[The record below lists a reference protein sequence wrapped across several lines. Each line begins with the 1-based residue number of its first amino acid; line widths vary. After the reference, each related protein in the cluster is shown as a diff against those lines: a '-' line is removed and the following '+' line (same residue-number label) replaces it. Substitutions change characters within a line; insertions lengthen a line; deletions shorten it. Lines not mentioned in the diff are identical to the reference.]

1 MAAMAPGLS
10 RQPLALALLALALAG
25 ASSDAS
31 PVVGMKPSP
40 VLAQYSFDD
49 RLVDTGPDTFAVF
62 RNARG
67 NVQLSTDFQV
77 SGHRSVEIR
86 DVVGDGNF
94 PELQGY
100 LPERRDGW
108 LVIHFAILVA
118 DPREE
123 LNVSFAGPGWFHLG
137 PNGHAIWLTTRD
149 GWLHHTTG
157 KTSSALALEPYTWYA
172 VDVDYDVTR
181 GRYDLRI
188 TSEGADEPAVS
199 LKDQRN
205 ASDYPGSIVSLFSF
219 VGSVW
224 VDTSHVE
231 YWLDDLWIGTSR
243 EAVLAPFVA
252 YRAAG
257 SCSWTGWTPASVELR
272 EAAAG
277 HARGP
282 ASTPWSTPAGCN
294 AEGAPRLPGWRR
306 PGTRPLRRRIMPA
319 PGASTSRLLDFRDLE
334 KKVPLSPEA
343 LGRPSPPGHIPRVR
357 RSIARKVYG
366 NADPRD

>member
-10 RQPLALALLALALAG
+10 RQALALAFLAQSLAG
-25 ASSDAS
+25 ASSGAS
-31 PVVGMKPSP
+31 PVVGLKPSP
-40 VLAQYSFDD
+40 VLAHYSFDD

-118 DPREE
+118 NPKEE
-123 LNVSFAGPGWFHLG
+123 LNVSFAGPGWFRLG

-157 KTSSALALEPYTWYA
+157 KTSKRLLALEPYTWYA

-205 ASDYPGSIVSLFSF
+205 ASDHPGSIVSLFSF

-224 VDTSHVE
+224 VDTSNVQ

-243 EAVLAPFVA
+243 EAVLPPFVA
-252 YRAAG
+252 PGRRKLFVDLLD
-257 SCSWTGWTPASVELR
+257 PRFRELR
-272 EAAAG
+272 KAGRHHEAREYALEQ
-277 HARGP
+277 ARRLQ
-282 ASTPWSTPAGCN
+282 
-294 AEGAPRLPGWRR
+294 AEGAPRAAW
-306 PGTRPLRRRIMPA
+306 
-319 PGASTSRLLDFRDLE
+319 LE
-334 KKVPLSPEA
+334 KAGDAAFAEKDYAGAKGLYEQALATSEKTVPLLLKLSDVHHL
-343 LGRPSPPGHIPRVR
+343 LGDPAGEKKYRE
-357 RSIARKVYG
+357 KVYG
-366 NADPRD
+366 SLDPRD